1 MAAIILPLAPAT
13 HLVAAA
19 PSLCAPPTVSGAVD
33 QSDSQHYGVAGVTVV
48 TVTGAN
54 FSSPGC
60 AASVTVG
67 PAGKA
72 VAVDTQ
78 HVTVD
83 STGTT
88 LTFTLPNG
96 PGGAVTVLTDSL
108 GNTAASNNNLHF
120 YALPAAIVTTTA
132 PTENGPVSVS
142 GVNFTFGGAVTTPPA
157 VVVCDGSAP
166 SMKPP
171 ATLQSDRSLSFP
183 APAVYCT
190 GPVQLTFQAPYD
202 SNAAATGTDTPVMMP
217 VLPGDIDIAGHLTS
231 ISPSG
236 SVIPGTRITVSGS
249 GFGPAGIATV
259 GAQPANAA
267 WSDTG
272 VVIIV
277 PPNANTGTLVLTR
290 SSDATVVAAHELVV
304 QSLVR
309 TIAPASGAVGD
320 VVTIS
325 GVGFGTATGVV
336 EFGRT
341 IAAVELWTPGQ
352 ITVAVPDGATSG
364 QLRVLPAVNVS
375 SASGNFTVL
384 PRILSL
390 TPTSGGAGTLVAVH
404 GTSFGF
410 QSGKI
415 TLGGRLGSVT
425 IWSDHLVIF
434 AMPAGLVSGPIT
446 LTLTTAGPGALTAS
460 STAFT
465 VTSARAVPGT
475 GLAAGII
482 EPHLNGKPVVTTK
495 PFTFTPPPQNGPV
508 TVGVDVPLSAP
519 PGSDIPYT
527 VTVTA
532 FGAPVAQIKV
542 TVVIALEPGTDA
554 AITTGTVTTDSSGQ
568 VHGFIHL
575 SQTAGQT
582 LILASTGPY
591 QNEVEISSLNVSSA
605 AIGGAPFFVNSLS
618 DTGGVVVLLTLLG
631 LIALALSMSRGRVY
645 SAVGFAPDM
654 ALSRRPL
661 MASLA
666 NAITMRRAAALDRIR
681 KQAWQRTL
689 GTWWEHNRDVAWRVG
704 GAALGVVLVLV
715 YLLASISTLTALPL
729 ALGFGSSAV
738 VPEGTL
744 YYIASVLVSLALTA
758 IAIRYI
764 YYYRCWVVSRH
775 FFTHPKVPDPAV
787 LATRII
793 PNMKIQVTTKGGALP
808 VVERSLIELER
819 IISRNEWLRTK
830 VTAEVIT
837 EEATE
842 AESLEKRFAGSA
854 LPVSG
859 VLLPADYRTPNGTL
873 LKARALHYMVE
884 KRRTGW
890 NRLEGRTFIVHFDE
904 ETLVTESHLLVL
916 VDYLS
921 DNPRPVSQGPIVYPL
936 EWKKIPWICRA
947 LESTRPFG
955 CSECARV
962 MENPPPPHL
971 HGSNL
976 VVDEAA
982 EDSIGWDFGTLDG
995 QPFIAEDLLFGL
1007 RAYSVIGRDAFGWH
1021 GATMMEQPPLS
1032 LHWAVQ
1038 QRLRWVTG
1046 ALQGLR
1052 VMNRGVE
1059 YQGITKGE
1067 KRRLFSSIAYRVAT
1081 YSLGF
1086 PVGFAGLYFILHPVE
1101 TQTQWA
1107 SLFGLWRGLII
1118 FSAVCWVM
1126 SYQIG
1131 IARNLRYQVMGR
1143 RERILHSIAILI
1155 MTPIAGLCETVGP
1168 FVALLRW
1175 LFGARRASWTPTPK
1189 LTDRR
1194 PRPEEVTLIPVDGQG
1209 GQEIITGPQSLG

>member
-33 QSDSQHYGVAGVTVV
+33 QSDNQHYGVPGVTVV

-60 AASVTVG
+60 AASVTIG
-67 PAGKA
+67 PSGKA
-72 VAVDTQ
+72 APVDTQ

-83 STGTT
+83 STGTN
-88 LTFTLPNG
+88 LMFTLPSG
-96 PGGAVTVLTDSL
+96 PGGSVTVLLTDSL
-108 GNTAASNNNLHF
+108 GNSAASNSNFHF
-120 YALPAAIVTTTA
+120 YALPTAIVTTTA
-132 PTENGPVSVS
+132 PIENSPVSVS
-142 GVNFTFGGAVTTPPA
+142 GVSFTFGGAVTTPPT
-157 VVVCDGSAP
+157 VVVCSGSVP
-166 SMKPP
+166 SMKPQ

-183 APAVYCT
+183 APNVYCS

-202 SNAAATGTDTPVMMP
+202 SNAAATGTDTPVTMP
-217 VLPGDIDIAGHLTS
+217 VQPGDIDIAGHFAS
-231 ISPSG
+231 ISPAG
-236 SVIPGTRITVSGS
+236 PVLPGTRITVSGS
-249 GFGPAGIATV
+249 GFGPAGVATV
-259 GAQPANAA
+259 GAEPATAA

-272 VVIIV
+272 VVLTV
-277 PPNANTGTLVLTR
+277 PANANTGTLVLTR
-290 SSDATVVAAHELVV
+290 SADASIVAAHALVV

-309 TIAPASGAVGD
+309 TIAPAGGAVGD

-325 GVGFGTATGVV
+325 GTGFGTGTGLV
-336 EFGRT
+336 EFGGT
-341 IAAVELWTPGQ
+341 IAAVELWTPAQ
-352 ITVAVPDGATSG
+352 ITVTVPDGAISG
-364 QLRVLPAVNVS
+364 QVRVLPAVNAPP
-375 SASGNFTVL
+375 ASVNFTVL

-410 QSGKI
+410 QAGRI

-434 AMPAGLVSGPIT
+434 AMPAGLAPGPIT
-446 LTLTTAGPGALTAS
+446 LTLSTAGAGVLTAS
-460 STAFT
+460 TSGFT
-465 VTSARAVPGT
+465 VTSARAIPASGPR
-475 GLAAGII
+475 GII
-482 EPHLNGKPVVTTK
+482 EPNLNGKPLVTTK
-495 PFTFTPPPQNGPV
+495 PFTFTPPPQDGPV
-508 TVGVDVPLSAP
+508 AVGVDVPLSAP

-532 FGAPVAQIKV
+532 FGAPVAQVKV

-554 AITTGTVTTDSSGQ
+554 AITSGTVTTDSSGQ

-575 SQTAGQT
+575 SKTAGQT

-591 QNEVEISSLNVSSA
+591 QNEVEISSINVSSA

-618 DTGGVVVLLTLLG
+618 DSGGVVVLLALLG
-631 LIALALSMSRGRVY
+631 LIALALAMSRGRVY
-645 SAVGFAPDM
+645 SAVGFAPEVGV
-654 ALSRRPL
+654 ARRPL
-661 MASLA
+661 MGTLA
-666 NAITMRRAAALDRIR
+666 NAVGVRRAAALGRIR
-681 KQAWQRTL
+681 EQAWRRRL
-689 GTWWEHNRDVAWRVG
+689 GTWWEHNRDGAWRVG

-744 YYIASVLVSLALTA
+744 YYIASILVSIALTA

-775 FFTHPKVPDPAV
+775 FFTHPKVPDAAV
-787 LATRII
+787 LAARTL
-793 PNMKIQVTTKGGALP
+793 PHMKIQVTTKGGALP

-819 IISRNEWLRTK
+819 IISRNEWLRNK
-830 VTAEVIT
+830 VTAEVVT
-837 EEATE
+837 EDAAE

-854 LPVSG
+854 LSVSG
-859 VLLPADYRTPNGTL
+859 VLLPADYQTPNGTL

-890 NRLEGRTFIVHFDE
+890 NKREGRTFIVHFDE

-921 DNPRPVSQGPIVYPL
+921 DSPRPVSQGPIVYPL

-1007 RAYSVIGRDAFGWH
+1007 RAYSVIGREAFGWH

-1052 VMNRGVE
+1052 VMNRGSE
-1059 YQGITKGE
+1059 YQGIAKSE
-1067 KRRLFSSIAYRVAT
+1067 KRRLFFSIAYRVAT

-1118 FSAVCWVM
+1118 FSALCWVM

-1131 IARNLRYQVMGR
+1131 MARNLRYQVMGR
-1143 RERILHSIAILI
+1143 RERILHSVAILI

-1189 LTDRR
+1189 LSDRR
-1194 PRPEEVTLIPVDGQG
+1194 PQPEQVTVIPVDDHG
-1209 GQEIITGPQSLG
+1209 GQEIITAPQSPS